1 MKDMMS
7 YKGYY
12 GSVHCS
18 DDDRVFFDK
27 LEYIRGLINYEGATV
42 EGLKLYF
49 EEAVDDYL
57 ALCQE
62 EGIEPEQPFKGS
74 IAVKATIAPGKVSV
88 DFLKR

>member
-12 GSVHCS
+12 GSVHYS
-18 DDDRVFFDK
+18 DDDRVFFGK
-27 LEYIRGLINYEGATV
+27 LEYISGLINYEGTTA

-57 ALCQE
+57 ALCRE
-62 EGIEPEQPFKGS
+62 EGIEPEQPFQE
-74 IAVKATIAPGKVSV
+74 
-88 DFLKR
+88 RY